1 MKTGM
6 SLTQMAET
14 LEKQLNAKK
23 DFTAPS
29 KALVMSND
37 AKTIRVGT
45 MIEGV
50 VTNHAERQLAAKL
63 EIPVAFYD
71 RLKTAH
77 PDLLAH
83 NVNQLFQREPKKM
96 LVRTLDEGNGPAK
109 VRAFLSDRYR
119 PLDNYDLA
127 QAVIPTLIESG
138 AQVVSTELTETKM
151 YIKALAPN
159 LEREIPLPPGMEWG
173 KGHNSVIRRVMGS
186 VIISGSEVGAGKVN
200 IQPGAW
206 ERACTNMMI
215 FREESFAKL
224 HIGKAYGDDETVSQ
238 FLSDETRRTSDAAI
252 WLAARDT
259 LKATLDGKIMDV
271 NVQKMLAARGDKIE
285 ANLVDVVEVFAQ
297 KNRFTDPERKSL
309 LDRIMESGEPTRYG
323 LQWAVTR
330 LAGDDD
336 VVTSYDRATEL
347 ERLGGEIIELQPS
360 EWRQIS
366 TAGLTRKAA

>member
-6 SLTQMAET
+6 TLTAMAET

-45 MIEGV
+45 MIEGS
-50 VTNHAERQLAAKL
+50 VTNHAKRQLAAKL

-71 RLKTAH
+71 RLEAAH

-96 LVRTLDEGNGPAK
+96 LVRTLDDGNGPAR

-127 QAVIPTLIESG
+127 QAVIPTLIEAG
-138 AQVVSTELTETKM
+138 VEVVSTELTETKM
-151 YIKALAPN
+151 YIKAISKDLA
-159 LEREIPLPPGMEWG
+159 RDIPLPEGMKWG
-173 KGHNSVIRRVMGS
+173 VGHNQVIRRVVGS

-200 IQPGAW
+200 IQPGAF

-215 FREESFAKL
+215 FREEAFAKL
-224 HIGKAYGDDETVSQ
+224 HIGKAYGDDDTVSQ
-238 FLSDETRRTSDAAI
+238 FLSDEARRKSDEAI

-259 LKATLDGKIMDV
+259 LRATLDGRIMDT

-297 KNRFTDPERKSL
+297 RNRFSEPERKSL
-309 LDRIMESGEPTRYG
+309 LDRIMEAGEPTRYG

-330 LAGDDD
+330 LAGDEE

-360 EWRQIS
+360 EWKTIS
-366 TAGLTRKAA
+366 NAGLTRKAA